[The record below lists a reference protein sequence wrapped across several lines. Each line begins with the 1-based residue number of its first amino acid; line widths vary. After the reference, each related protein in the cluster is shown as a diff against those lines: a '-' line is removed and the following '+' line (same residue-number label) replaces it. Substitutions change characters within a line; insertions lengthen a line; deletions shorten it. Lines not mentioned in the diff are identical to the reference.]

1 MQKHGKKN
9 NIQRYFCSSCHKTFS
24 STNKL
29 NPIDINAIVKI
40 TMALSRPYPKF
51 CVNTHFNLTVIV

>member
-40 TMALSRPYPKF
+40 TMALSMKF
-51 CVNTHFNLTVIV
+51 